1 MAARLGQL
9 VWWAQRCLTAAGLAM
24 LCLAPSGVAAAEES
38 LTGQM
43 LVSVPEM
50 RDPNF
55 GRTVVYLLRHD
66 QGGALGLVIN
76 RPLGEVPVTL
86 LLEGKDSDWS
96 GSERVMVHSGGPVGP
111 ERFISL
117 HSRDLMPGSSH
128 VVSEALA
135 YTDGQEVLMAIRDG
149 KGPKR
154 SLFAL
159 GYSGWGAGQLES
171 ELERNDWF
179 VVPAD
184 LSIIFEEDHD
194 KRWEAAVALYTPEL

>member
-1 MAARLGQL
+1 MARFRQK
-9 VWWAQRCLTAAGLAM
+9 VSWVRRCLAAAGLVVV
-24 LCLAPSGVAAAEES
+24 CLGAGGVAAAEEF
-38 LTGQM
+38 LAGQM
-43 LVSVPEM
+43 LASAPEM

-55 GRTVVYLLRHD
+55 ARTVVYMLRHD

-154 SLFAL
+154 TFFAL
-159 GYSGWGAGQLES
+159 GYSGWGPGQLES
-171 ELERNDWF
+171 ELERGDWL
-179 VVPAD
+179 VIPGN
-184 LSIIFEEDHD
+184 LSILFEEDHD

>member
-1 MAARLGQL
+1 MTARLRQM
-9 VWWAQRCLTAAGLAM
+9 VSWARRCLAAAGLAVV
-24 LCLAPSGVAAAEES
+24 CLGAGGVAAEEF
-38 LTGQM
+38 LAGQM

-55 GRTVVYLLRHD
+55 GRTVVYMLRHD
-66 QGGALGLVIN
+66 ERGALGLVIN
-76 RPLGEVPVTL
+76 RPLGEVPLTL

-111 ERFISL
+111 ERLISL

-128 VVSEALA
+128 VVSEELA
-135 YTDGQEVLMAIRDG
+135 YTDGQEVLKAIRDG

-154 SLFAL
+154 ALFAL

-171 ELERNDWF
+171 ELKRGDWF
-179 VVPAD
+179 VIPGD
-184 LSIIFEEDHD
+184 LSILFEEDHD

>member
-1 MAARLGQL
+1 LA
-9 VWWAQRCLTAAGLAM
+9 AAGLAVV
-24 LCLAPSGVAAAEES
+24 CLGVGGVAAAEEF
-38 LTGQM
+38 LAGQM

-55 GRTVVYLLRHD
+55 ARTVVYMLRHD

-86 LLEGKDSDWS
+86 LLEGEGSDWS

-111 ERFISL
+111 EVLMSL
-117 HSRDLMPGSSH
+117 HSQDLMPGSSH
-128 VVSEALA
+128 VIDEVLA
-135 YTDGQEVLMAIRDG
+135 FTDGQEVLKAIQDG
-149 KGPKR
+149 KPPKHY
-154 SLFAL
+154 LLAL
-159 GYSGWGAGQLES
+159 GYSGWAAGQLES

-179 VVPAD
+179 VIPGN
-184 LSIIFEEDHD
+184 LSILFEKDHD

>member
-1 MAARLGQL
+1 MTARLGQRVSRL
-9 VWWAQRCLTAAGLAM
+9 RRCLAAAGLAVV
-24 LCLAPSGVAAAEES
+24 CLGAGGVAAAEEF
-38 LTGQM
+38 LAGQM
-43 LVSVPEM
+43 LASVPEM

-55 GRTVVYLLRHD
+55 ARTVVYMLRHD
-66 QGGALGLVIN
+66 EGGALGLVIN

-111 ERFISL
+111 ERLISL

-128 VVSEALA
+128 VVSEELA

-154 SLFAL
+154 ALFAL

-179 VVPAD
+179 VVPGD
-184 LSIIFEEDHD
+184 LSILFEKDHD